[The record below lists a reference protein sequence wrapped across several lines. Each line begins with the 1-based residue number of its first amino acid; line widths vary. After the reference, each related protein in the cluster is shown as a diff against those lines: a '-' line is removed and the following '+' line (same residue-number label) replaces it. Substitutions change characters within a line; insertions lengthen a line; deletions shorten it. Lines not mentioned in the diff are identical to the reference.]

1 MFIIQEK
8 MLSRSLLIHLSLEM
22 STKRHIITLRILK
35 KLSEDSL
42 REKVIMNQ
50 RNLFVCVCVF
60 FFWGGRG
67 PFTEDIT

>member
-1 MFIIQEK
+1 MYVQKKMVSIIQEK

-22 STKRHIITLRILK
+22 LTKRHIISSRILK

-50 RNLFVCVCVF
+50 RNF
-60 FFWGGRG
+60 FFLGGG
-67 PFTEDIT
+67 GGGH